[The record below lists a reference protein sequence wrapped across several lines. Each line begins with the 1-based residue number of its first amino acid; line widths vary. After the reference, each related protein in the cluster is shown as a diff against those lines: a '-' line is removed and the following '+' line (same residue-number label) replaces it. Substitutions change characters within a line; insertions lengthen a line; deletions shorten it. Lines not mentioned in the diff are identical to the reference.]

1 MPGGVRARP
10 LRAACPGAESLRL
23 LCPLP
28 VPSLRLFP
36 GFSSPQAQGLRV
48 CALPEGEKTPRA
60 FRLPHQKNAFP
71 LILQKKNGCS
81 AAKKNTHSA

>member
-60 FRLPHQKNAFP
+60 FRLPHQKKRLPPDFAEEKRM
-71 LILQKKNGCS
+71 LRR
-81 AAKKNTHSA
+81 KKNTHSA